1 MPALYCGNSDVL
13 PPGYEDFGSRYS
25 CLRKG
30 FGVGSGVTTNKILNV
45 IPEDDIRQRIQNIGL
60 RRAQVQP
67 QQPFQQP
74 VVRQPFQQPFQ
85 QPVISSTRK
94 YILVSLVGLVVIG
107 LVGLQIYTL
116 VKVFQLTNQMNS
128 RKESFKLALMKQK
141 KLQRRE
147 PSRRS

>member
-67 QQPFQQP
+67 QQP